1 MKGKFFIQT
10 YGCQMNVHDT
20 EYMCAILNKA
30 GYAQAQTLKEA
41 DIILLNTCAVRQK
54 AEEKVYSFL
63 GRLKAF
69 KKRHPGLII
78 GVGGCVAQK
87 EGERILKRIP
97 YIDLVFGTHQ
107 FFRVAELIEEVKKN
121 GHRICC
127 IDYTYQLE
135 PPCHVF
141 PLSHKMYGRAYLTI
155 MQGCDNFCSY
165 CIVPYVRGRQISR
178 RSENVIN
185 EAKRLLDV
193 GIKEII
199 LLGQN
204 VNSYGQDRP
213 EEISFSELLFKINKL
228 PGLKRLRFITSH
240 PKDIS
245 PDVIKAF
252 ADLDTLCEHIHL
264 PVQSGSDRIL
274 KRMGRK
280 YTRSEYL
287 QKIEALRKT
296 CPEISITTD
305 LIVGFPGETKKDFKD
320 TISLLQEVEFDA
332 IFAFRYSD
340 RPPAKAVS
348 FSKKIDEQEKAERLS
363 EVLEIQAPITER
375 KNRAKKGRLLE
386 VLLDSYSKQGYQ
398 LCGRTRCNRV
408 VNVEGDESLMGH
420 IVEVIIEEVLAHSLK
435 GKVVKILD

>member
-165 CIVPYVRGRQISR
+165 CIVP
-178 RSENVIN
+178 
-185 EAKRLLDV
+185 
-193 GIKEII
+193 
-199 LLGQN
+199 
-204 VNSYGQDRP
+204 
-213 EEISFSELLFKINKL
+213 
-228 PGLKRLRFITSH
+228 
-240 PKDIS
+240 
-245 PDVIKAF
+245 
-252 ADLDTLCEHIHL
+252 
-264 PVQSGSDRIL
+264 
-274 KRMGRK
+274 
-280 YTRSEYL
+280 
-287 QKIEALRKT
+287 
-296 CPEISITTD
+296 
-305 LIVGFPGETKKDFKD
+305 
-320 TISLLQEVEFDA
+320 
-332 IFAFRYSD
+332 
-340 RPPAKAVS
+340 
-348 FSKKIDEQEKAERLS
+348 
-363 EVLEIQAPITER
+363 
-375 KNRAKKGRLLE
+375 
-386 VLLDSYSKQGYQ
+386 
-398 LCGRTRCNRV
+398 
-408 VNVEGDESLMGH
+408 
-420 IVEVIIEEVLAHSLK
+420 
-435 GKVVKILD
+435 